1 MTAGKRQALSP
12 APRIHVILA
21 SKAPVGVVLRRGP
34 SKWVELIHWDRVT
47 DQFTRGAWFHGR
59 IYERR
64 CDLSPHGNL
73 FVYFAQKL
81 GDPHD
86 ASYTYAWTAVSKPPW
101 LTALG
106 LWPKG
111 NCWDGGGLFSSDH
124 DLWINHSID
133 GALAHPDHVPTEL
146 HVTSE
151 DRGRG
156 EDFPIYGLRL
166 ERDGWI
172 PISNM
177 RTELRGSQGYRTL
190 QSDVWER
197 PWKQLKLI
205 LRHSLDGWRA
215 RFEYELSGNEGS
227 QVLAGAEWA
236 DWDSDRGLVYAAD
249 GRLYRVRPSETGL
262 DQPAEIANFAADRPK
277 PRTPPDWATRWQA

>member
-1 MTAGKRQALSP
+1 
-12 APRIHVILA
+12 
-21 SKAPVGVVLRRGP
+21 
-34 SKWVELIHWDRVT
+34 
-47 DQFTRGAWFHGR
+47 
-59 IYERR
+59 
-64 CDLSPHGNL
+64 
-73 FVYFAQKL
+73 
-81 GDPHD
+81 
-86 ASYTYAWTAVSKPPW
+86 
-101 LTALG
+101 
-106 LWPKG
+106 
-111 NCWDGGGLFSSDH
+111 
-124 DLWINHSID
+124 
-133 GALAHPDHVPTEL
+133 
-146 HVTSE
+146 
-151 DRGRG
+151 
-156 EDFPIYGLRL
+156 
-166 ERDGWI
+166 
-172 PISNM
+172 M
-177 RTELRGSQGYRTL
+177 RTELRGSQGYRPL